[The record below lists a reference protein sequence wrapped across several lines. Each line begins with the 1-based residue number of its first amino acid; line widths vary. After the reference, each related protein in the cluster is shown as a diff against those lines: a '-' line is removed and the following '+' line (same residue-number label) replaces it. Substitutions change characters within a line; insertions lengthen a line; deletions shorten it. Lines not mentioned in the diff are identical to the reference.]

1 MVKDRKNPFEI
12 ISLLDALPDK
22 SSPIKNITPLPKD
35 DAVSVERLLGQMG
48 LEPTLTYGRFTSD
61 AVTEAYFEGLEIFIQ
76 QYSIDLSMAGY
87 TNGMSDVRLQLS
99 TAEGLLGYVAGLLG
113 YDQTKTA
120 EASVYELSDATR
132 ESGLIINRYIIKNES
147 GRDRLLNPPTLK
159 PNTSSL
165 QGPRILGYQLGKIVA
180 AVRYSKSPSPEGE
193 EPNKGYSLILELNPT
208 KPTRILNPTKPI
220 KIIE

>member
-76 QYSIDLSMAGY
+76 QYSIDLSRAGY

-99 TAEGLLGYVAGLLG
+99 TAEGLLGYVAGLRG
-113 YDQTKTA
+113 YDETKTA
-120 EASVYELSDATR
+120 EASVYDLNDATR
-132 ESGLIINRYIIKNES
+132 ESGVTVGNIIQKYPAIDDRSLRYHS
-147 GRDRLLNPPTLK
+147 TPRGLP
-159 PNTSSL
+159 L
-165 QGPRILGYQLGKIVA
+165 QGPRRLGYQLGKIVA
-180 AVRYSKSPSPEGE
+180 ALRYSKSPSPEGE
-193 EPNKGYSLILELNPT
+193 EPNKGYSSILE
-208 KPTRILNPTKPI
+208 LNPTKPI